1 MHIEITIDKYITMTL
16 LNFDNEVNI
25 ISTHLIKKMTLNQD
39 EKNSIVLSIIN
50 DKRLKTHEMH
60 FLNMQIVD
68 CKSHT
73 RYFEKFF
80 LIVDIIHENFVL
92 NMS

>member
-1 MHIEITIDKYITMTL
+1 MHIEITIDEYITMTF
-16 LNFDNEVNI
+16 LNFDNEINI
-25 ISTHLIKKMTLNQD
+25 ISTHLIKKMKLNQN

-60 FLNMQIVD
+60 FLNMQVVD
-68 CKSHT
+68 CKNYT

-80 LIVDIIHENFVL
+80 LILDITHESFVL